1 MYEIRLLEEA
11 SENLAELDKPIAQRI
26 YRKLMWLAENA
37 AVVAPKGLR
46 KGLSG
51 LSKLREGDY
60 RAVYEVD
67 HQEKIIIVRFIG
79 HRRDVYE
86 R

>member
-11 SENLAELDKPIAQRI
+11 SENLAELDKPIAKRI

-37 AVVAPKGLR
+37 AVVARKGLR

-51 LSKLREGDY
+51 LSSFEN
-60 RAVYEVD
+60 A
-67 HQEKIIIVRFIG
+67 IIGLYMRSITK
-79 HRRDVYE
+79 RRS
-86 R
+86 